1 MLWHSCTLCRGAA
14 MKRREFI
21 SIIGGAAATW
31 PLVVHAQQPVLPIVG
46 LLRSNAETPEYIVAF
61 RRALSES
68 GYTDGTNVTVDVR
81 VAEGKR
87 DRLSEFAAD
96 LVRKRAAAIV
106 ANTNAT
112 PFVISATKSIPIV
125 FVTGSDPVAAGF
137 VPNLNHPGGNVTGV
151 SFFNE
156 GLISKRLEILHE
168 LVPKAETIA
177 LLVDPNYFRAEAE
190 LRELDTSSQA
200 LGQKVIV
207 YKASSDREIDAAFAA
222 IAQAKVSAMLVG
234 LGAFLT
240 SRRHQIVQLVTLQ
253 KLPAIYI
260 SPLYTEA
267 GGLMSYGAS
276 APDAYRRAGVYVARI
291 LKGERPGDLPVE
303 LPTKFELVI
312 NLRTAKALGLT
323 ISPALIARA
332 DEVIE

>member
-1 MLWHSCTLCRGAA
+1 

-21 SIIGGAAATW
+21 SLIGGAATTW
-31 PLVVHAQQPVLPIVG
+31 PLVVQAQQPVLPIVG
-46 LLRSNAETPEYIVAF
+46 LLRSNTETPEYIAAF
-61 RRALSES
+61 RRGLSES
-68 GYTDGTNVTVDVR
+68 GYTDGNNVTIDVR
-81 VAEGKR
+81 VAEGKL

-96 LVRKRAAAIV
+96 LVRERAGAIV

-112 PFVISATKSIPIV
+112 PFAVSATKSIPIV

-168 LVPKAETIA
+168 LVPKAESIA
-177 LLVDPNYFRAEAE
+177 LLVDPNYFRAETE
-190 LRELDTSSQA
+190 LRELNMGGQA
-200 LGQKVIV
+200 LGQKVII

-222 IAQAKVSAMLVG
+222 IAQAKVSAILVG

-240 SRRHQIVQLVTLQ
+240 SRRHQIVQLVALQ
-253 KLPAIYI
+253 KIPAIYI
-260 SPLYTEA
+260 ARLYTEA

-291 LKGERPGDLPVE
+291 LKGEKPGDLPVE

-312 NLRTAKALGLT
+312 NLSTAKALGLT
-323 ISPALIARA
+323 VPPSVLALA

>member
-1 MLWHSCTLCRGAA
+1 ME
-14 MKRREFI
+14 RREFI
-21 SIIGGAAATW
+21 SLVGGIAATW
-31 PLVVHAQQPVLPIVG
+31 PLVVQAQQPVLPIVG
-46 LLRSNAETPEYIVAF
+46 LLRTTEAADYLAAF
-61 RRALSES
+61 RRGLSDS
-68 GYTDGTNVTVDVR
+68 GYTDGNNVKVDIR

-112 PFVISATKSIPIV
+112 PFAISATKSIPIV

-156 GLISKRLEILHE
+156 GLIAKRLEILHE
-168 LVPKAETIA
+168 LVPKAETVA
-177 LLVDPNYFRAEAE
+177 LLVDPDFFRAEAE
-190 LRELDTSSQA
+190 LRELDTGGRA
-200 LGQKVIV
+200 LGQKVV
-207 YKASSDREIDAAFAA
+207 VFKASNDREVDAAFTA

-234 LGAFLT
+234 LGEFLT
-240 SRRHQIVQLVTLQ
+240 SRRRQIIQLAALH
-253 KLPAIYI
+253 KIPAMYVGRQF
-260 SPLYTEA
+260 TEA

-276 APDAYRRAGVYVARI
+276 TPDAYHRAGVYVARI
-291 LKGERPGDLPVE
+291 LKGEKPGDLPVE
-303 LPTKFELVI
+303 LPTKFELMI
-312 NLRTAKALGLT
+312 NLKTAKAISLT
-323 ISPALIARA
+323 IPSSVLARA

>member
-1 MLWHSCTLCRGAA
+1 MR
-14 MKRREFI
+14 RREFI
-21 SIIGGAAATW
+21 SLIGGVAATW
-31 PLVVHAQQPVLPIVG
+31 PLAVRAQQPALPVVG
-46 LLRSNAETPEYIVAF
+46 LLRGREAQELNTAAF
-61 RRALSES
+61 RRGLSDS
-68 GYTDGTNVTVDVR
+68 GYTDGNNVR
-81 VAEGKR
+81 VDIRVGEGKR

-96 LVRKRAAAIV
+96 LVRKGAAAIV
-106 ANTNAT
+106 ANTNAI
-112 PFVISATKSIPIV
+112 PFVISATRSIPIV

-156 GLISKRLEILHE
+156 GLISKRLEILRE

-177 LLVDPNYFRAEAE
+177 LLVDPNYFRAETE
-190 LRELDTSSQA
+190 LRELDIGSQA

-207 YKASSDREIDAAFAA
+207 FKASSDREIDAAFAA
-222 IAQAKVSAMLVG
+222 IAQAKVGALLVG
-234 LGAFLT
+234 LGEFLS
-240 SRRHQIVQLVTLQ
+240 SRRRQIVQAAALH
-253 KLPAIYI
+253 KIPAIYI
-260 SPLYTEA
+260 GRLYPEV

-291 LKGERPGDLPVE
+291 LKGEKPGDLPVE

-312 NLRTAKALGLT
+312 NLRTAKALDLT
-323 ISPALIARA
+323 ISPALVARA